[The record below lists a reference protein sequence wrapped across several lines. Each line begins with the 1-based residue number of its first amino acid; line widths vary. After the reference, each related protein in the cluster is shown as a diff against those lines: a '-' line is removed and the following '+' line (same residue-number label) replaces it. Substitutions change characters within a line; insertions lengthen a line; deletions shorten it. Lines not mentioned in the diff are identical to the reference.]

1 MRVPEGSLNL
11 SALYRERAFNVIPGG
26 SQTFS
31 KAPQMFVQG
40 VAPAFLERG
49 AGSHVWDVD
58 DNEYIDYILGLGPI
72 LLGYCFSDIEHAIQA
87 QLKKGMI
94 FSLPHPLE
102 VKLAEKLIEFIPCAE
117 MVRFGKNGS
126 DATSGAIRLARHVTG
141 RKYVLCCGY
150 HGWQDWYV
158 GTTSRAHGVPVDT
171 RKLTK
176 TFAYN
181 DFHNITNLFS
191 RYRDE
196 IACVIMEPVGVDP
209 PDNGFLEYVRDL
221 TRDNGSILI
230 FDEVVTGFRFARGGA
245 QEYFGVTPDL
255 ACFGKGLGN
264 GMPISCIAGPRN
276 LMKEF
281 DTVFFSFT
289 FGGETLSLAASLAV
303 LEFMENEKVIE
314 RIWQTGQSL
323 KDGTNSLIEMHGLED
338 FMECVGYAPRTII
351 RFRHPEI
358 DPLVLKTLWQQE
370 VIAGGILSNANHN
383 ICYSHDQDDVK
394 FTLRIYEKSLAKFR
408 KHIKAGSIAEALKG
422 PVLKPVFRSY

>member
-1 MRVPEGSLNL
+1 MRMTGDRLNL
-11 SALYRERAFNVIPGG
+11 SALYRERAFSVIPGG

-49 AGSHVWDVD
+49 SGSHVWDVD
-58 DNEYIDYILGLGPI
+58 GNEYIDYILGLGPI
-72 LLGYCFSDIEHAIQA
+72 LLGYVFSDIERAIES
-87 QLKKGMI
+87 QLERGMV

-102 VKLAEKLIEFIPCAE
+102 VELAEKLVEVIPCAE

-158 GTTSRAHGVPVDT
+158 GTTSRAHGVPNDI
-171 RKLTK
+171 RRLTK
-176 TFAYN
+176 PFAYN
-181 DFHNITNLFS
+181 DFQNVSDLFS
-191 RYRDE
+191 KYRDD
-196 IACVIMEPVGVDP
+196 IACVIMEPVGVEP
-209 PDNGFLEYVRDL
+209 PEEGFLEYVRDI
-221 TRDNGSILI
+221 TSDNGSILI
-230 FDEVVTGFRFARGGA
+230 FDEVVTGFRFALGGA

-264 GMPISCIAGPRN
+264 GMPISCIAGPRE
-276 LMKEF
+276 LMQEF

-303 LEFMENEKVIE
+303 LEFMEKEKVIE
-314 RIWQTGQSL
+314 KLWDTGQAL
-323 KDGTNSLIEMHGLED
+323 KDKTTSLISRHGLED

-351 RFRHPEI
+351 TFQHPEM

-370 VIAGGILSNANHN
+370 VIAEGILSNANHN
-383 ICYSHDQDDVK
+383 ICYSHDENDVE
-394 FTLRIYEKSLAKFR
+394 FTLGIYDKTLGRIKS
-408 KHIKAGSIAEALKG
+408 HIEAGSIAEALKG
-422 PVLKPVFRSY
+422 PVLKPVFRRH